1 MLQKKPV
8 KIQALS
14 MVFMVKI
21 GIITRLA
28 YGRCLRFCRFAG

>member
-14 MVFMVKI
+14 MVFMLKV
-21 GIITRLA
+21 GVITRLG
-28 YGRCLRFCRFAG
+28 YGRCLRPFRFAG

>member
-14 MVFMVKI
+14 MVFMLKTDA
-21 GIITRLA
+21 ITRLG
-28 YGRCLRFCRFAG
+28 YGRCLRLCRFAG

>member
-14 MVFMVKI
+14 MVFMLKI
-21 GIITRLA
+21 GVITRLA
-28 YGRCLRFCRFAG
+28 YGRCLLLCRFAG